1 MQLLQNIMVTKDI
14 INDRIPPYIRVQRH
28 MVAVNFYLTVEI
40 EGEIYLVLYDYDP
53 VWDAWYP
60 FNFNP
65 LYKDINHFSIEKTYK
80 SLIEE
85 NHSYASINLS
95 MAVTRAIS
103 ELKSRIGGIDFLIE
117 PLKYSLREY
126 ELKYSKT
133 KKRYTM
139 YRFLNFIIT
148 DISNPSKAIDVS
160 TGCKLVKLSE
170 IKNIP
175 NIISNVYVIVE
186 KNLEQLK
193 KCAIKIYK

>member
-28 MVAVNFYLTVEI
+28 MVSVNFYLTVKI
-40 EGEIYLVLYDYDP
+40 DGEIYLVLYDYDP
-53 VWDAWYP
+53 VWDSWYP

-65 LYKDINHFSIEKTYK
+65 LYKDINHFSTQKTYK

-85 NHSYASINLS
+85 NHTYANINLS
-95 MAVTRAIS
+95 MAVTRAINK
-103 ELKSRIGGIDFLIE
+103 LKSRIGGIDFLIE

-148 DISNPSKAIDVS
+148 DISNPHKAIDAS
-160 TGCKLVKLSE
+160 NGCKLVKLSE
-170 IKNIP
+170 IKNTP

-186 KNLEQLK
+186 KNMEQLK
-193 KCAIKIYK
+193 KYAIKIEK